1 MCEGVRQRL
10 RSFPHIDLYS
20 AFLTCDLYNDGVISK
35 DELRRLVDSRG
46 FYVSD
51 SDAKLVVDKMDKDR
65 DGVVSYSEFREE
77 LEPKSY
83 SFYRR

>member
-1 MCEGVRQRL
+1 M
-10 RSFPHIDLYS
+10 
-20 AFLTCDLYNDGVISK
+20 
-35 DELRRLVDSRG
+35 
-46 FYVSD
+46 SD